1 MRAAVTHRA
10 QRWVL
15 CWNYEHCF
23 WSFSWAAERF
33 ALFLSAASVSAHSAR
48 RTSALV
54 SIKENDWALFSHFL
68 IKRICQKMFPPNRSA
83 TNISVF
89 KLLIFKV
96 SHVLEDAVKAVCDYF
111 PCRAALHTL
120 PAPLSHPCSYILST
134 PQRFFSSSSSA
145 HRLIHNLQ
153 GQFMRTHMFQPG
165 ALSRNAPQHV
175 EKDTVP
181 TSRLQIDYF
190 DELLAAIFSK
200 PCI

>member
-1 MRAAVTHRA
+1 MGTLLKL
-10 QRWVL
+10 W
-15 CWNYEHCF
+15 
-23 WSFSWAAERF
+23 
-33 ALFLSAASVSAHSAR
+33 ALFLKFQSGR
-48 RTSALV
+48 REICSLPQRCFCQRSFGSEDVRACFYKRKWLGPFFTL
-54 SIKENDWALFSHFL
+54 L